1 MNHLKLTVG
10 CLLIVVVLASC
21 IHAQVKMIPLYIG
34 SAEFTVEI
42 ADTVEKQMVGLMF
55 RKSIPDDFG
64 MLFVNNEEGNHSMWM
79 KNTLVHLDLIF
90 LNKGRQVVDMYI
102 NVPPCEKDPCESYP
116 SRVPAQYVLEL
127 RGNRAKELNLKIG
140 DTLFFTLK

>member
-1 MNHLKLTVG
+1 MKHLNAAIGFFLLVAVLTG
-10 CLLIVVVLASC
+10 F
-21 IHAQVKMIPLYIG
+21 IHGQVKMIPMCIG

-55 RKSIPDDFG
+55 RKTIADDFG
-64 MLFVNNEEGNHSMWM
+64 MLFVNKAEDYHSMWM

-116 SRVPAQYVLEL
+116 SRVRAQYVLEL
-127 RGNRAKELNLKIG
+127 RGNRARELNLKIG
-140 DTLFFTLK
+140 DTLFFILD